1 MWPSRGLLPG
11 LTLYVNLASF
21 EECVAVCASLSNV
34 DGVELLER
42 RASPFGVADS
52 AGRIQKA
59 TYGTLLGQGKRDRR
73 SRGRHFSLTPGDF

>member
-1 MWPSRGLLPG
+1 MWPSRGLLPA

-59 TYGTLLGQGKRDRR
+59 TYGTLLGPREA
-73 SRGRHFSLTPGDF
+73 